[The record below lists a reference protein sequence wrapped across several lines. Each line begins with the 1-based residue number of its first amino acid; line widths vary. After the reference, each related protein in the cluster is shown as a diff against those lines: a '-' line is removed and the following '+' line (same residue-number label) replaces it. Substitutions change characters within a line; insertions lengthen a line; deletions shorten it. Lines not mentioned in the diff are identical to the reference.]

1 MTVRHLT
8 DEQIQEWLDGAQ
20 TKQPAVFEHL
30 AHCSRCQAE
39 VAAYRKLY
47 QELNQPIV
55 FSLSPD
61 FAATVTQRVQAGKFR
76 FSSQW
81 WSGLLIAG
89 GFLLGTAIN
98 VHYLGKAAIL
108 AGLDRIKT
116 QFVNF
121 VLSFETLKN
130 AAVSL
135 NVNHSLFFFAVIV
148 LILTFL
154 LDRFILQHRKF

>member
-1 MTVRHLT
+1 MTTRHLT
-8 DEQIQEWLDGAQ
+8 DEQIQEWLDGTLTAQ
-20 TKQPAVFEHL
+20 STITEHL
-30 AHCSRCQAE
+30 THCSRCQAE
-39 VAAYRKLY
+39 VAAYRSLY
-47 QELNQPIV
+47 QELNQTV
-55 FSLSPD
+55 AFSLSPD
-61 FAATVTQRVQAGKFR
+61 FAANVTRRVQAGKFR

-81 WSGLLIAG
+81 WSGLLITG

-135 NVNHSLFFFAVIV
+135 NVNHSLIFFAVIV
-148 LILTFL
+148 LLLTFL